1 MQRLEHLPALA
12 LVRRDAFSNDQWSM
26 SGAQL
31 LTAHYPDDGYFSRDP
46 SQQVLDRPCPGE
58 RWLTLDESLARFPRD
73 KFDYV
78 WLINAPRHDP
88 ALSRG
93 LRPVWQSGASVL
105 YRVTDQGPI
114 AVQEAE

>member
-26 SGAQL
+26 NGAQL
-31 LTAHYPDDGYFSRDP
+31 LTAHYPDNGYFSRDP

-58 RWLTLDESLARFPRD
+58 RWKTLAQSLAEFPRD

-78 WLINAPRHDP
+78 WLINAPSHDP
-88 ALSRG
+88 RG
-93 LRPVWQSGASVL
+93 LEPVWQSGASVL
-105 YRVTDQGPI
+105 YRVADRTPI
-114 AVQEAE
+114 AAQETE